1 MLTSSPDS
9 WDECW
14 AHFIQRYDSTQY
26 KKHISQIILLATF
39 VLYIHNIL
47 KLLKDYIYFLG
58 NVMCVAICV
67 FFTYVNLDGS
77 QKRASDSME
86 L

>member
-14 AHFIQRYDSTQY
+14 AHFTQRYDSTQY
-26 KKHISQIILLATF
+26 KKHISQFMLLATF

-47 KLLKDYIYFLG
+47 KFLKISLIFIS
-58 NVMCVAICV
+58 CVTSSV
-67 FFTYVNLDGS
+67 
-77 QKRASDSME
+77 
-86 L
+86 